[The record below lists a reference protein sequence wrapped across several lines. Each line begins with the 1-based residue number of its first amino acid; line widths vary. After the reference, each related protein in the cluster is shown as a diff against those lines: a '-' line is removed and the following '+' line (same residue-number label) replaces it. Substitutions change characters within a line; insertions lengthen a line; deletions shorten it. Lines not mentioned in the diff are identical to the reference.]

1 MHTFLGFLGLILSFT
16 CLLSEEKML
25 FLLPNL
31 QFVTAEEKK
40 GRWVRGILVQEKLRR
55 KMYLSSIT
63 WMLLAFYFILV
74 SKKKKLWK
82 IRMNCR
88 ELTRIPNLWEKQKRK
103 KKRKKENNAKEKQ
116 SHTQDNIYVV
126 WQFAYVHE
134 VAGIS
139 LLSGISSTP

>member
-103 KKRKKENNAKEKQ
+103 KKRKKVNNAKEKQ

-134 VAGIS
+134 VAWIS
-139 LLSGISSTP
+139 LLSGKNT